1 VRYHNNRMNVHS
13 DKAVFALAVIAKES
27 IVLLEDTDE
36 YTAIVTAFNAALAE
50 LGEDWEINFR
60 IG

>member
-1 VRYHNNRMNVHS
+1 MRYHNNRMNVHS

>member
-1 VRYHNNRMNVHS
+1 MNVHS